1 MVVNKFERDGVKS
14 IVYQMDCVEFM
25 KGCADNQFDLAI
37 VDPPYG
43 INMAMG
49 HKGSEKRGD
58 KDKYKKFVG
67 GDSSTP
73 KQEYWNELFRVSKNQ
88 IVWGGNYM
96 MEYLNSTPCFII
108 WDKVQP
114 EEFSMAMCEFAWT
127 SFKSTAKIYKKRV
140 VGADDIRIH
149 PTQKPIALYKW
160 LLKNYSKPN
169 DTILDTHLG
178 SQSSR
183 IATYEYGLN
192 FTGCEL
198 DEDYFEQGNKRF
210 ENHIK
215 QLKLF

>member
-43 INMAMG
+43 INIENSG
-49 HKGSEKRGD
+49 THFKKYETKGW
-58 KDKYKKFVG
+58 
-67 GDSSTP
+67 DSVIPT
-73 KQEYWNELFRVSKNQ
+73 KEYFEQLKRVSKNQ

-149 PTQKPIALYKW
+149 PTQKLVALYKW

>member
-1 MVVNKFERDGVKS
+1 VVNKFERDGVKS

-43 INMAMG
+43 IGIENSG
-49 HKGSEKRGD
+49 THFKKYETKGW
-58 KDKYKKFVG
+58 
-67 GDSSTP
+67 DSAIPT
-73 KQEYWNELFRVSKNQ
+73 KEYFEQLKRVSKNQ

-149 PTQKPIALYKW
+149 PTQKPVALYKW